1 MEENKKNS
9 KNILISILLIII
21 ILLGGY
27 LVYDKFINKTLP
39 LKCPVCEEKERTT
52 NETAECNCS
61 SDNEKSDTK
70 TCGCE
75 KCLVADIDYTEVFKD
90 NKNFD
95 GSYSSYYEISD
106 SDPLKEIYVYAGIK
120 MDGKVEFKIDGGN
133 NQDGWYIIKN
143 ISNAIDIIFDNGNA
157 GLNNLYILCKN
168 GDVYKYSINDY
179 ENKVKT
185 ATKLNNLKDVIRF
198 VKLKNCPDKDAGCF
212 GNFGVIDKNMKYTN
226 ITTLY

>member
-9 KNILISILLIII
+9 KNILISMLLIII

-27 LVYDKFINKTLP
+27 LVYDKFVNKTLP
-39 LKCPVCEEKERTT
+39 LKCPVCEEKERPT
-52 NETAECNCS
+52 NETTECNCS
-61 SDNEKSDTK
+61 SDNEKSDTQ

-90 NKNFD
+90 NKDFD

-120 MDGKVEFKIDGGN
+120 M
-133 NQDGWYIIKN
+133 